1 MRVREW
7 KIMGL
12 KKVTGKAIKKSNSEN
27 LVFIPFGQ
35 DSPDERESM
44 ASYYKRTPIAQESHH
59 ASHALTFFFFMILRT
74 LKGERVH
81 RGLLAGIVR
90 HLKNLKEFLEDSK
103 VEDLVD
109 SLCQS
114 VEQEYDRSLGPG
126 VREVHRSIREAAR
139 RIERVGTPAFL
150 RISSA
155 LSECCN
161 KEKAASI
168 CMYPW
173 IIANEGKILTLA
185 RHYQKGSVFDGLIPI
200 PKPMAMKEKGAR
212 DAEKKTDR

>member
-1 MRVREW
+1 MQVREG
-7 KIMGL
+7 KTRGL
-12 KKVTGKAIKKSNSEN
+12 KKVTDKAIKKSNSAS
-27 LVFIPFGQ
+27 LVFIPFAQ
-35 DSPDERESM
+35 DSTDERESM
-44 ASYYKRTPIAQESHH
+44 ASYYKRSPIAQESHH

-103 VEDLVD
+103 IEVLVD
-109 SLCQS
+109 SLCES
-114 VEQEYDRSLGPG
+114 MEQEYDRSLGPG

-155 LSECCN
+155 LSACCN

-173 IIANEGKILTLA
+173 IVAHEDKILTLA
-185 RHYQKGSVFDGLIPI
+185 NYYQKGSVFEGLIPV

-212 DAEKKTDR
+212 DAEKKTDC